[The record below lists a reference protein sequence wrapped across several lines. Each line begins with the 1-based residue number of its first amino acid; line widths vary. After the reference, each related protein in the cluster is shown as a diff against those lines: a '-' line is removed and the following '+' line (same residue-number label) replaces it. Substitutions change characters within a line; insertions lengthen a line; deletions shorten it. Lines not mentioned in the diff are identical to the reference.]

1 MSIPIVLRFASLHPR
16 NLAKVRMHGNRAGG
30 DLTHINPAAQRL
42 RESGVEPN
50 EVLVGNDDWVE
61 GFKETMRIEALTNR
75 RNMAARA
82 RERGKEAD
90 ARRIERRVPT
100 ALFAHSKGGPLREGI
115 LTANAEWF
123 VADKNRQEQFKKQG
137 FAFLNEHFGKSLIHC
152 RYDIDEGAPH
162 FHFVVAEWKEEKTR
176 TGAVRRML
184 RPSQNPILRSYETA
198 QDLAG
203 AFFAKLGLHRGAK
216 RRDVLRLAKEAG
228 IEAPPKRRHKSPADY
243 KKEIHDRELSADLAL
258 SQIEAERQEME
269 ADFSAREVKLGKQ
282 AEAVR
287 ADLTRLKIAVSRDT
301 LDAAEP
307 SKSASIQKAK
317 KLAGAK
323 SRKEAARKAVRK
335 NLFKY
340 GGRARESG

>member
-1 MSIPIVLRFASLHPR
+1 M
-16 NLAKVRMHGNRAGG
+16 
-30 DLTHINPAAQRL
+30 T
-42 RESGVEPN
+42 
-50 EVLVGNDDWVE
+50 
-61 GFKETMRIEALTNR
+61 TEALTNR
-75 RNMAARA
+75 QNMAAKA

-90 ARRIERRVPT
+90 ARRIEKRAPT

-123 VADKNRQEQFKKQG
+123 VADINRQEQFKKRG
-137 FAFLNEHFGKSLIHC
+137 FAFLKEHFGKSLIHC

-203 AFFAKLGLHRGAK
+203 AFFEKLGLQRGVK

-228 IEAPPKRRHKSPADY
+228 IEAPPKRRHKPPAIY
-243 KKEIHDRELSADLAL
+243 KKEIRDRELSADLAL

-269 ADFSAREVKLGKQ
+269 AEFSAREAKLGKQ
-282 AEAVR
+282 AKAVG
-287 ADLTRLKIAVSRDT
+287 ADLNRLKIAVSRET
-301 LDAAEP
+301 LDAAKP
-307 SKSASIQKAK
+307 SKFASIQKARN
-317 KLAGAK
+317 LAGTK
-323 SRKEAARKAVRK
+323 SRKEAARIAVRK

-340 GGRARESG
+340 GGQAKDSR